1 MNRSGKPTGRTASL
15 GILGGTFDPVHR
27 AHLRLARALRDEL
40 GLAEVRLMPA
50 GIPPHRAAPAA
61 AAGHRVAM
69 ARLAIADEPG
79 LTVDPR
85 ETLRATPCYT
95 VETLEELRAELGPD
109 VPVWWL
115 IGGDQLAG
123 FATWH
128 RWRDI
133 LALCH
138 LAVAARPGWEPDEAS
153 LPPEL
158 AERWQARQA
167 IDFANLPPAG
177 RIRALSLSPVDVS
190 ATAIRAD
197 LAAGGTGLGQLAP
210 AVLDYIRRHRLYQ
223 PNKV

>member
-1 MNRSGKPTGRTASL
+1 MNRSGKPAGL
-15 GILGGTFDPVHR
+15 GILGGTFDPIHR
-27 AHLRLARALRDEL
+27 AHLRLACALRDEL

-50 GIPPHRAAPAA
+50 GIPPHRAAPATA
-61 AAGHRVAM
+61 ADHRLAM
-69 ARLAIADEPG
+69 AGLAIAAEPC
-79 LTVDPR
+79 LTVDAR
-85 ETLRATPCYT
+85 ETRRLRPCYT

-109 VPVWWL
+109 LQIWWL

-123 FATWH
+123 FAGWH

-138 LAVAARPGWEPDEAS
+138 LAVAARPGWAADEAA

-158 AERWQARQA
+158 AERWRERQA

-197 LAAGGTGLGQLAP
+197 LAAGGTGLGQLDP
-210 AVLDYIRRHRLYQ
+210 AVLDNIRRHRLYQ
-223 PNKV
+223 THKV